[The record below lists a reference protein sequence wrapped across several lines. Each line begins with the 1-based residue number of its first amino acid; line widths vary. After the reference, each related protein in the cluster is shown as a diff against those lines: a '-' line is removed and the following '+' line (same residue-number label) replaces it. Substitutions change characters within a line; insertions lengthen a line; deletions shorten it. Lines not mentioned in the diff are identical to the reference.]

1 MEYQANVPMPA
12 AGMIEASFA
21 PLPRHGR
28 VAVVDIGSNSIR
40 LVVFD
45 RPSRSPLPL
54 FNEKVL
60 CGLGRG
66 LDATGRLN
74 EAGVE
79 SALVNLARFVRLARA
94 MGATRLDLVATAA
107 VRDAVNGRDFVAE
120 VERRC
125 NVTVRILSGEDEAR
139 LSAQGVLS
147 GIPEADGLMG
157 DLGGGSVELVALT
170 KGTAGRH
177 VTLPLGPIRLV
188 DSAEGDRE
196 QARALIDRHLAT
208 VDWLPDLRGRAFYPV
223 GGAWR
228 TLARIHMEQNN
239 YPLHVIQQ
247 YHRPAPGRGSDAGD
261 RAPGQAF
268 AQYHREHA
276 AAAHRHAT
284 LRRHAAR
291 AAAAPDQAR
300 PRRLLGLR
308 LREGHVYSQLP
319 AAEQRR
325 DPLIEACRE
334 LAATEERFGPM
345 GELLQAW
352 LDPSVP
358 ARRHRRARGSGWRSA
373 ISAISPGASTRTTAP
388 STPST
393 ASFTSRWPASITRA
407 ASRRRSRWPC
417 ATAPGSICT
426 RSTRCAACSTR
437 RGSAAR

>member
-1 MEYQANVPMPA
+1 MSAV
-12 AGMIEASFA
+12 GMIEVSFA
-21 PLPRHGR
+21 SLPRHGR

-94 MGATRLDLVATAA
+94 MGATRLDLLATAA

-120 VERRC
+120 VER
-125 NVTVRILSGEDEAR
+125 
-139 LSAQGVLS
+139 
-147 GIPEADGLMG
+147 P
-157 DLGGGSVELVALT
+157 
-170 KGTAGRH
+170 
-177 VTLPLGPIRLV
+177 
-188 DSAEGDRE
+188 
-196 QARALIDRHLAT
+196 LAT
-208 VDWLPDLRGRAFYPV
+208 VGWLPDLRGHDFYPV

-247 YHRPAPGRGSDAGD
+247 YRIDRRQAEDLTRVIGRLGKRSLNTI
-261 RAPGQAF
+261 
-268 AQYHREHA
+268 ESM
-276 AAAHRHAT
+276 
-284 LRRHAAR
+284 
-291 AAAAPDQAR
+291 
-300 PRRLLGLR
+300 PRRRVDTLPFAAILLERLLR
-308 LREGHVYSQLP
+308 LTKPDRVVFSAYGLREGHVYSQLP

-352 LDPSVP
+352 LDPLFPLDGAAELRLRLAICHLSDIAWREHPDYRAQHSFNRILHLQMAGIDHPSRAEAAIAVAVRYGAGLDLHEIDAVRGMLDE
-358 ARRHRRARGSGWRSA
+358 ARQ
-373 ISAISPGASTRTTAP
+373 
-388 STPST
+388 
-393 ASFTSRWPASITRA
+393 
-407 ASRRRSRWPC
+407 RRSLVVGLALRLAYSLSG
-417 ATAPGSICT
+417 ATPELL
-426 RSTRCAACSTR
+426 R
-437 RGSAAR
+437 RTQLVVGNDRLMLRLPRDGEVMSGEAVDRRLEALGRALERETAVVEE